1 MVNILP
7 RAAKKVI
14 EKSVIEDKTI
24 PVAAKLPFTK
34 KIDEAIK
41 RSKNIHQRVQI
52 ILRTIVRNQKGPIHF
67 KESDKCKKSLAKAVR
82 IFINQQLRFLTSI
95 QKTINMCEEIT
106 TNRIAHIDA
115 IENARNRPIY
125 DADKPYLIEVLEQW
139 GKEEHEDYIKNVKQ
153 SVFGTENTQ
162 STKCKDY

>member
-67 KESDKCKKSLAKAVR
+67 KESDKCKKSLAKAVQ
-82 IFINQQLRFLTSI
+82 IFINQQPRVSI
-95 QKTINMCEEIT
+95 HAFFTCT
-106 TNRIAHIDA
+106 
-115 IENARNRPIY
+115 
-125 DADKPYLIEVLEQW
+125 
-139 GKEEHEDYIKNVKQ
+139 
-153 SVFGTENTQ
+153 
-162 STKCKDY
+162 